1 MTEHIT
7 VGRCDSSSEPF
18 GPVTCGQWL
27 YPDGGTTNDPSKFFV
42 RKQAD
47 GLHTDAF
54 FKFRNM
60 IKLRWKWIGK
70 VKMKAWLN
78 LKQLSKLQMVCT
90 LAVLVPYTLQ

>member
-7 VGRCDSSSEPF
+7 VGRCDPSSEPS

-27 YPDGGTTNDPSKFFV
+27 YPNGGTTNDPSKFFV
-42 RKQAD
+42 RKQEN
-47 GLHTDAF
+47 GLYTDAF

-60 IKLRWKWIGK
+60 IKSRWRWLGK

-78 LKQLSKLQMVCT
+78 LKQLSKLQVVCAP
-90 LAVLVPYTLQ
+90 LIFVL